1 MVTKK
6 MLRELT
12 KLMAAHY
19 VEKGYMYSGSAHPE
33 GIARSLGIKDLDAL
47 YDLISAALAQ
57 GLIIERGAQAES
69 YQLPAAARKA
79 LVEKH
84 NLRVVWERDHHE
96 FYPTDP
102 SFGEIG
108 HLFAEE

>member
-69 YQLPAAARKA
+69 YQLPAAAQLGARQ
-79 LVEKH
+79 H

-96 FYPTDP
+96 FYPNDP